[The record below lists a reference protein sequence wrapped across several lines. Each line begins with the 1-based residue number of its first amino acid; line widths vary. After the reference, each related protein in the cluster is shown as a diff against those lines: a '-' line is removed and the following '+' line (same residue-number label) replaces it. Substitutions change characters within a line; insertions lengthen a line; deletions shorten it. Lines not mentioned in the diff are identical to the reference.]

1 MTASARPWTA
11 LDPGV
16 AEALRPVLPEVV
28 ETTFADIAREI
39 PALGR
44 NLDGPFGQAL
54 HRGVELALGRF
65 LDLLGTSGDALT
77 PRLANVYE
85 SFGEQESQRGR
96 PLDALL
102 AAYRLG
108 ARVTWRH
115 FSSAAVGAGVATSQ
129 LITLAEAIFVYID
142 ELSAAS
148 ARGHSRHHAAQAG
161 YRDVLRSR
169 LAAAILAGEAATA
182 PASVHN
188 LAADVGWVLPERLA
202 VAVLPTP
209 TDLSA
214 RHLPIAPP
222 DVLMLTQDV
231 EILAILPDPSGPARR
246 ARLASSL
253 GTDVEIYLG
262 TVRPPEEAPISL
274 ADARSVRRLVQEG
287 VLHRAPV
294 VSAADHLPELVL
306 HADPRLLADLSE
318 RALAPLAELA
328 PGRREVLT
336 QTLQSWLH
344 HQGDRSATAAEL
356 GVHPQTISY
365 RMARLTELFEGA
377 LDDPRQRMSLII
389 ALEAAR
395 PRSDDDPLMQR

>member
-1 MTASARPWTA
+1 MTASARPWTT

-39 PALGR
+39 PTLGR

-77 PRLANVYE
+77 PRLAQVYE
-85 SFGEQESQRGR
+85 SFGEQESQQGR
-96 PLDALL
+96 ALDALL

-115 FSSAAVGAGVATSQ
+115 FSAAAVGAGVATGQ

-161 YRDVLRSR
+161 FRDVLRSR

-202 VAVLPTP
+202 VAVMPTP
-209 TDLSA
+209 SDLGA
-214 RHLPIAPP
+214 RQLPIAPP
-222 DVLMLTQDV
+222 DILLLGRDV
-231 EILAILPDPSGPARR
+231 EILAILPDPSGPTRR
-246 ARLASSL
+246 TRLAWSP
-253 GTDVEIYLG
+253 GTHVEIYVG

-274 ADARSVRRLVQEG
+274 ADARSVGRLVQEG
-287 VLHRAPV
+287 VLPRAPV

-328 PGRREVLT
+328 PGRRAVLT
-336 QTLQSWLH
+336 QTLRSWLH
-344 HQGDRSATAAEL
+344 HQGDRTATAAML
-356 GVHPQTISY
+356 GVHPQTVSY
-365 RMARLTELFEGA
+365 RMARLTELFGDA
-377 LDDPRQRMSLII
+377 LSDPRQRTSLII
-389 ALEAAR
+389 ALEAAP
-395 PRSDDDPLMQR
+395 PRSEGEPPIPR

>member
-28 ETTFADIAREI
+28 ETTFVDIAREI

-77 PRLANVYE
+77 PRLAGIYE
-85 SFGEQESQRGR
+85 SFGEQLSQRGR
-96 PLDALL
+96 ALDALL

-108 ARVTWRH
+108 ARVTWRR
-115 FSSAAVGAGVATSQ
+115 FSAAAVGAGVARSQ

-142 ELSAAS
+142 ELSTAS
-148 ARGHSRHHAAQAG
+148 ARGHSRHQAAQAG

-182 PASVHN
+182 PAVVHQ
-188 LAADVGWVLPERLA
+188 LAAGVGWVLPERLA

-209 TDLSA
+209 GNLSP

-222 DVLMLTQDV
+222 DVLILAQDV

-246 ARLASSL
+246 NRLASSL
-253 GTDVEIYLG
+253 GTDVDIYLG

-274 ADARSVRRLVQEG
+274 ADARSVHRLVQEG
-287 VLHRAPV
+287 VLGQAPV
-294 VSAADHLPELVL
+294 VFAADHLPELVM

-336 QTLQSWLH
+336 QTLRAWLR

-365 RMARLTELFEGA
+365 RMARLGELFEGA
-377 LDDPRQRMSLII
+377 LGDPRQRMSLII
-389 ALEAAR
+389 ALEATR
-395 PRSDDDPLMQR
+395 PTS